1 MSSTPSTEDVVSKM
15 LDGIKKQVS
24 KMDTETIRNNI
35 LNRVFMMNVIG
46 SNILQKL
53 EGLEDNSKCKECS
66 YLLSLY
72 NVEYHQINEQTNGIF
87 DIMRKDFDMN
97 EDAVDVYTF
106 NLSNISNIIG
116 RINQIDTSLL
126 EKKLIDY
133 EHTIQYDLSRM
144 HNIRPH

>member
-53 EGLEDNSKCKECS
+53 EVLEDNSKCKECS